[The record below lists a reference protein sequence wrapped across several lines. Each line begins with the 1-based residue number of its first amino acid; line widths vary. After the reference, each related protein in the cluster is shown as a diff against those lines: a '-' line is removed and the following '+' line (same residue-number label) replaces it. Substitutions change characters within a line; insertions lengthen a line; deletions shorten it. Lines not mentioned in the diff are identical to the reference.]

1 MARTRILGVVLT
13 LGLAVAACTGS
24 SGTPGP
30 SGGGGSGPSPSPS
43 TVLLGPASIPPS
55 NAPTPSAA
63 PNTPTASSS
72 PLACELISQA
82 DATTATGASMPAGKS
97 DKQSAQPTII
107 SRSDCVYDNHAAP
120 SVTVSLIVATYVP
133 IFPIETVEAG
143 VLAKILASV
152 GTKDGI
158 TIAASK
164 LTIADH
170 PGYTVVQT
178 GTGAGNVP
186 YQIETVA
193 YWNGETTVA
202 VMVGNAATGVAKSL
216 ATLVA
221 GKLP

>member
-1 MARTRILGVVLT
+1 MARTRILGLVLT

-30 SGGGGSGPSPSPS
+30 SGGAGSSPSPSPSPSPS
-43 TVLLGPASIPPS
+43 TVLVGPASIPPS
-55 NAPTPSAA
+55 NAPTPSGA

-133 IFPIETVEAG
+133 GFPIDTVEAG
-143 VLAKILASV
+143 VLAKILASN
-152 GTKDGI
+152 GTKSGV

-164 LTIADH
+164 ATIAGH
-170 PGYTVVQT
+170 P
-178 GTGAGNVP
+178 
-186 YQIETVA
+186 
-193 YWNGETTVA
+193 
-202 VMVGNAATGVAKSL
+202 
-216 ATLVA
+216 
-221 GKLP
+221 

>member
-13 LGLAVAACTGS
+13 LGLTVAACTGS

-30 SGGGGSGPSPSPS
+30 SGGAGSGPSPSPS
-43 TVLLGPASIPPS
+43 TVLVGPASIPPS
-55 NAPTPSAA
+55 NAPTPSGA

-97 DKQSAQPTII
+97 DKQSAQPPVI

-120 SVTVSLIVATYVP
+120 SVTVSLIVATYMP
-133 IFPIETVEAG
+133 GFAIDTVEAG

-152 GTKDGI
+152 GTKAGI

-164 LTIADH
+164 TTIASY
-170 PGYTVVQT
+170 PGYTVVET

-186 YQIETVA
+186 FQIETA
-193 YWNGETTVA
+193 AFWNGETTVA
-202 VMVGNAATGVAKSL
+202 VMVGNAAPGVATSL

-221 GKLP
+221 GKL